1 MDKHLPKRKPN
12 RLRDF
17 DYSSCGAY
25 FITICTKERRNYFW
39 NTVGATIGRP
49 QDVPLTSYG
58 KIVNDAINNIPK
70 SYPQI
75 SVDCYAIMPN
85 HIHLILQIYSE
96 DKIGRPMVAPT
107 ISRVVGQLKGYVT
120 KQIKEAVWQKSFH
133 DHVIRNRDDYQEISR
148 YIYENPS
155 NWKTDELNK

>member
-1 MDKHLPKRKPN
+1 MDKNLPKRKPN

-75 SVDCYAIMPN
+75 SVDYYVIMPN

-155 NWKTDELNK
+155 KWETDELNK

>member
-1 MDKHLPKRKPN
+1 MDKNLPKRKPN

-75 SVDCYAIMPN
+75 SVDYYVIMPN

-155 NWKTDELNK
+155 NWETDELNK